1 MKKRIL
7 KNIDW
12 GIFIC
17 AIILCGIGTIALF
30 SATHDSGY
38 ESLQK
43 QLIWFVICIPIV
55 FIIIFIDYELIAK
68 FAPICYRNMHNFA
81 NSSFIYKA
89 NKWSKQLVRPKSIYS
104 ATSRICKDICYIA
117 TCNFNM

>member
-1 MKKRIL
+1 MRKRIF

-17 AIILCGIGTIALF
+17 AIILTSIGMIALF

-43 QLIWFVICIPIV
+43 QVIWFVVCIPIV
-55 FIIIFIDYELIAK
+55 FILILIDYELLAK
-68 FAPICYRNMHNFA
+68 AAPVFYRN
-81 NSSFIYKA
+81 
-89 NKWSKQLVRPKSIYS
+89 
-104 ATSRICKDICYIA
+104 
-117 TCNFNM
+117 

>member
-1 MKKRIL
+1 MRKRIF

-17 AIILCGIGTIALF
+17 AIILTAIGMIALF

-43 QLIWFVICIPIV
+43 QAIWFVICIPIV
-55 FIIIFIDYELIAK
+55 FALILIDYEAIAK
-68 FAPICYRNMHNFA
+68 AAPVFYRAKFNFI
-81 NSSFIYKA
+81 NCSFIY
-89 NKWSKQLVRPKSIYS
+89 NSSKW
-104 ATSRICKDICYIA
+104 CK
-117 TCNFNM
+117 

>member
-1 MKKRIL
+1 MRKRIF

-17 AIILCGIGTIALF
+17 AILLTAIGMIALF

-43 QLIWFVICIPIV
+43 QAIWFVICIPIV
-55 FIIIFIDYELIAK
+55 FALILIDYETIAK
-68 FAPICYRNMHNFA
+68 AAPVFYRHKFNFI
-81 NSSFIYKA
+81 NCGFIYYTS
-89 NKWSKQLVRPKSIYS
+89 KWSKQLV
-104 ATSRICKDICYIA
+104 
-117 TCNFNM
+117 

>member
-1 MKKRIL
+1 MRKRIF

-17 AIILCGIGTIALF
+17 AIILTAIGMIALF

-43 QLIWFVICIPIV
+43 QAIWFAVCIPVV
-55 FIIIFIDYELIAK
+55 FAIILIDYDLITK
-68 FAPICYRNMHNFA
+68 IAPVFYRN
-81 NSSFIYKA
+81 
-89 NKWSKQLVRPKSIYS
+89 
-104 ATSRICKDICYIA
+104 
-117 TCNFNM
+117 

>member
-1 MKKRIL
+1 MRKRIL

-17 AIILCGIGTIALF
+17 SIILCVIGTIALF

-38 ESLQK
+38 DSLQK

-55 FIIIFIDYELIAK
+55 FILIFIDYELIAK
-68 FAPICYRNMHNFA
+68 ASPVFYRNKYNII
-81 NSSFIYKA
+81 NSSFIY
-89 NKWSKQLVRPKSIYS
+89 NPCKWS
-104 ATSRICKDICYIA
+104 
-117 TCNFNM
+117 

>member
-1 MKKRIL
+1 MRKRIL

-17 AIILCGIGTIALF
+17 SIILCVIGTIALF

-38 ESLQK
+38 DSLQK

-55 FIIIFIDYELIAK
+55 FILIFIDYELIAK
-68 FAPICYRNMHNFA
+68 VSPIFYRNKYNII
-81 NSSFIYKA
+81 NSSFIY
-89 NKWSKQLVRPKSIYS
+89 NTCKWS
-104 ATSRICKDICYIA
+104 
-117 TCNFNM
+117 

>member
-1 MKKRIL
+1 MRKRIF

-17 AIILCGIGTIALF
+17 AIILTAIGMIALF

-43 QLIWFVICIPIV
+43 QVIWFVVCIPIV
-55 FIIIFIDYELIAK
+55 F
-68 FAPICYRNMHNFA
+68 N
-81 NSSFIYKA
+81 
-89 NKWSKQLVRPKSIYS
+89 
-104 ATSRICKDICYIA
+104 
-117 TCNFNM
+117 

>member
-1 MKKRIL
+1 MRKRIF

-17 AIILCGIGTIALF
+17 AIILTAIGMIALF

-43 QLIWFVICIPIV
+43 QAIWFVICIPIV
-55 FIIIFIDYELIAK
+55 FALILIDYETIAK
-68 FAPICYRNMHNFA
+68 AAPVFYRHKFNFI
-81 NSSFIYKA
+81 NCGFIYYTS
-89 NKWSKQLVRPKSIYS
+89 KWSKQLV
-104 ATSRICKDICYIA
+104 
-117 TCNFNM
+117 